1 MTVCNVHAC
10 VCAGQCKQT
19 GHIFDK
25 AETPVSLLAQTT
37 CGANESDGDCG
48 GVCGGDE
55 CDNDGRGDSDD
66 SDDDEYGG
74 DDDSE
79 ADECGGGANSIDDD
93 SKLL

>member
-37 CGANESDGDCG
+37 CGANENDGD
-48 GVCGGDE
+48 CGGDE
-55 CDNDGRGDSDD
+55 CDNDGRGGDD